1 MTDFNAPPIE
11 TGRQPVLVPLDA
23 AGTVIVTVAFSDVV
37 PSVAVMVKVV
47 AEIATVGV
55 PEITPVAEFSESPAG
70 RGGETVN
77 ILTPAI

>member
-1 MTDFNAPPIE
+1 MTDFNTPPIE
-11 TGRQPVLVPLDA
+11 AGRQPVLVPLDA
-23 AGTVIVTVAFSDVV
+23 ARTVIVTVAFSDVV

-70 RGGETVN
+70 RDGETVN